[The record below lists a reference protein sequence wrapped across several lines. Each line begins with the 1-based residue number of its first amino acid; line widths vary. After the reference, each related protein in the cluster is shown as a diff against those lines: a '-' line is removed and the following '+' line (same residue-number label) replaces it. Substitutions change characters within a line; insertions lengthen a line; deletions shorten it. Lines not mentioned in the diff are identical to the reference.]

1 MTKHRQHPQRMRADP
16 MPVRECAHAWPV
28 APAVLRAVWR
38 AWIEESDMAGVGAKQ
53 RIAPAPD
60 KPAPSGDRP

>member
-1 MTKHRQHPQRMRADP
+1 
-16 MPVRECAHAWPV
+16 MPVRECAHARPV

-53 RIAPAPD
+53 RFAPAQD
-60 KPAPSGDRP
+60 KPATSGDRP